1 MAGYQSKFKGAE
13 VDGYLEYVKKLKEE
27 GLELSDY
34 AKKED
39 LDNKQDAIPD
49 LDAIRSGS
57 KKGATA
63 LQFVP
68 SEYVTETELTNKGYA
83 TTAALNKKVD
93 KVSGKQLSTEDFTS
107 ALKTKLEGLSNYD
120 DTELSNALSTLRGDF
135 DALVSGDTTTAIK
148 SYNDIIAFLDGIQD
162 TQDLSS
168 IIAGIQQQI
177 ANVRDAI
184 PTMTSQ
190 LTNDSGFLT
199 EHQDISG
206 KQDKIDDLDA
216 IRSGAEKGATAL
228 QEVPSTYVTE
238 AELNDKM
245 KNLVD
250 EDGYVYS
257 AGEKV
262 DMRFTRSLLPVGT
275 SIPASANLN
284 TIEFLKIGKYYCSQ
298 NVDAKTV
305 KNCPVNMAFS
315 MEVFNPLGTN
325 IDDETTADY
334 TYRLRVL
341 TPYDTGI
348 HYIQCCRTSGTPGTW
363 TYDSWYVT
371 PRSKFTLA
379 SSKNDGSAAIGS
391 TNKGVYIDS
400 NGEIKA
406 MSYTVGKSVPTN
418 AVFTDTNTKVTA
430 VENHYTPTE
439 DEDQQINAPSGEVV
453 IGIKRDAAGHI
464 VGVVSTPQTGG
475 EEGGGGDSFW
485 YEGSEGTAF
494 CDRDIQVDGNIEAN
508 GTIITGSIGVPTS
521 EGEGYSTGDKG
532 QILVADG
539 NGGIEWDDLSIP
551 TKISELENDEEY
563 LDKTTAEK
571 SYTKLETF
579 ESSTYV
585 KVNGIADTRMAYAL
599 PTSANG
605 DEDDILLSLFSTK
618 TFNGESIYGEGNI
631 TFPNPFIA
639 DFTIEELRNL
649 VKGEID
655 QIIMCDKG
663 GLKQALAEHR
673 PIFIPQSQA
682 EQIIGYSVM
691 SGYYEDLL
699 YLQVISE
706 LGELFIIETDTT
718 GYTSIY
724 NSEVHCSILTDED
737 SSLYGSYAR
746 YVHDSTEI
754 ELQANTYSVI
764 FPLVS
769 DNLTISLSENY
780 NTSYTAEYI
789 IRFKI
794 DPSSDGAELIVPENI
809 LWAEGLLP
817 AMTSGKTYEISFL
830 RIYNS
835 DNITATF
842 LEF

>member
-68 SEYVTETELTNKGYA
+68 SEYVTET
-83 TTAALNKKVD
+83 
-93 KVSGKQLSTEDFTS
+93 
-107 ALKTKLEGLSNYD
+107 
-120 DTELSNALSTLRGDF
+120 
-135 DALVSGDTTTAIK
+135 
-148 SYNDIIAFLDGIQD
+148 
-162 TQDLSS
+162 
-168 IIAGIQQQI
+168 
-177 ANVRDAI
+177 
-184 PTMTSQ
+184 
-190 LTNDSGFLT
+190 
-199 EHQDISG
+199 
-206 KQDKIDDLDA
+206 
-216 IRSGAEKGATAL
+216 
-228 QEVPSTYVTE
+228 
-238 AELNDKM
+238 ELNDKM

-406 MSYTVGKSVPTN
+406 MSYTVGKSVPSN

-430 VENHYTPTE
+430 VENHYAPAE

-475 EEGGGGDSFW
+475 EGGGGGDSFW

-521 EGEGYSTGDKG
+521 EGEGYATGDKG
-532 QILVADG
+532 QILVANG

-563 LDKTTAEK
+563 LDKTTADE

-585 KVNGIADTRMAYAL
+585 KVNGIDDTHMAYAL
-599 PTSANG
+599 PTSVTGA
-605 DEDDILLSLFSTK
+605 EDDVLLSRNSIK

-631 TFPNPFIA
+631 TFSNPYIA
-639 DFTIEELRNL
+639 RFTIEELRSL
-649 VKGEID
+649 VQGKID
-655 QIIMCDKG
+655 QISICDKG

-673 PIFIPQSQA
+673 PIFILQGE
-682 EQIIGYSVM
+682 EQQMVGYSVM
-691 SGYYEDLL
+691 SGYYEGLL

-706 LGELFIIETDTT
+706 IGELFIIETNITDNTP
-718 GYTSIY
+718 IY
-724 NSEVHCSILTDED
+724 NSDVHCSILTAVD

-746 YVHDSTEI
+746 YVYNSTEV
-754 ELQANTYSVI
+754 ELQANTYSTLLS
-764 FPLVS
+764 LVS

-780 NTSYTAEYI
+780 NTNYTAEYI
-789 IRFKI
+789 IRFQV
-794 DPSSDGAELIVPENI
+794 DPSSEGAELIVPENI
-809 LWAEGLLP
+809 LWADGLLP

>member
-1 MAGYQSKFKGAE
+1 MTDFESKYTGEEFESHFDKIANIT
-13 VDGYLEYVKKLKEE
+13 DDTGYL
-27 GLELSDY
+27 
-34 AKKED
+34 
-39 LDNKQDAIPD
+39 
-49 LDAIRSGS
+49 
-57 KKGATA
+57 
-63 LQFVP
+63 
-68 SEYVTETELTNKGYA
+68 
-83 TTAALNKKVD
+83 
-93 KVSGKQLSTEDFTS
+93 
-107 ALKTKLEGLSNYD
+107 
-120 DTELSNALSTLRGDF
+120 
-135 DALVSGDTTTAIK
+135 
-148 SYNDIIAFLDGIQD
+148 
-162 TQDLSS
+162 
-168 IIAGIQQQI
+168 
-177 ANVRDAI
+177 
-184 PTMTSQ
+184 
-190 LTNDSGFLT
+190 
-199 EHQDISG
+199 
-206 KQDKIDDLDA
+206 
-216 IRSGAEKGATAL
+216 
-228 QEVPSTYVTE
+228 
-238 AELNDKM
+238 
-245 KNLVD
+245 
-250 EDGYVYS
+250 YS

-325 IDDETTADY
+325 IDDETTANY

-341 TPYDTGI
+341 TPSDTGI

-379 SSKNDGSAAIGS
+379 SSKNDGTAAIGS

-430 VENHYTPTE
+430 VGNHYTPTE
-439 DEDQQINAPSGEVV
+439 DEDQQINAPSGEVI

-464 VGVVSTPQTGG
+464 VGIVSAPQTG
-475 EEGGGGDSFW
+475 EEGGGGGDSLW
-485 YEGSEGTAF
+485 SENSEGHAF
-494 CDRDIQVDGNIEAN
+494 CDRDIQVDGNIFAN
-508 GTIITGSIGVPTS
+508 GTVVTGSIGVPLE
-521 EGEGYSTGDKG
+521 EGGFVTGDKG
-532 QILVADG
+532 QILRANGDG
-539 NGGIEWDDLSIP
+539 SIVWDDISIP
-551 TKISELENDEEY
+551 TKVSQLDNDSKFVDEQTLSGY
-563 LDKTTAEK
+563 VEK
-571 SYTKLETF
+571 VMIGDLATVEAHALTDDD
-579 ESSTYV
+579 YV
-585 KVNGIADTRMAYAL
+585 YAL

-605 DEDDILLSLFSTK
+605 DEDDVLLSRNSIK

-631 TFPNPFIA
+631 AFSNPFIA
-639 DFTIEELRNL
+639 NFTIEELRNL
-649 VKGEID
+649 VQGKID
-655 QIIMCDKG
+655 QIPICDKG
-663 GLKQALAEHR
+663 GLEQALAEHR
-673 PIFIPQSQA
+673 PIFIPQSQE
-682 EQIIGYSVM
+682 EQIIGYSIM

-706 LGELFIIETDTT
+706 LGELFVIETDTT
-718 GYTSIY
+718 DNTSIY
-724 NSEVHCSILTDED
+724 NSDVHCSILTDTD
-737 SSLYGSYAR
+737 SSLYGSYTR

-754 ELQANTYSVI
+754 ELQANTYSII

-780 NTSYTAEYI
+780 NINYTAEYI
-789 IRFKI
+789 IKFKI

-809 LWAEGLLP
+809 LWADGLLP

-830 RIYNS
+830 RIYNN